1 MRVPQR
7 LDYALRALVLLA
19 EQPSDDVVVAGDLAD
34 RLGLPRRF
42 VEQQVSAMARAGI
55 VTCRRGAAGGCSLAR
70 PAEEIT
76 IALVVEAV
84 QGDVL
89 DIPKTTGSASS
100 EMWAGA
106 QRALAEYFLEV
117 TLADLAKRQ
126 LELDASRT
134 PMYYI

>member
-19 EQPSDDVVVAGDLAD
+19 EQPSDDVVAAGDLAD

-55 VTCRRGAAGGCSLAR
+55 VACRRGAAGGCTLAL

-76 IALVVEAV
+76 IARVVQAV

-89 DIPKTTGSASS
+89 DVPKTTGSASS

-106 QRALAEYFLEV
+106 QEALGEYFSAV
-117 TLADLAKRQ
+117 TLADLAARQRQ
-126 LELDASRT
+126 LDACRT

>member
-19 EQPSDDVVVAGDLAD
+19 EQPSDDVVAAGDLAD

-42 VEQQVSAMARAGI
+42 VEQQISALSRAGI
-55 VTCRRGAAGGCSLAR
+55 VACKRGASGGCSLAE
-70 PAEEIT
+70 PAEQIS
-76 IALVVEAV
+76 IADVVHAV

-89 DIPKTTGSASS
+89 DVPKITGSASS
-100 EMWAGA
+100 EMWAEA
-106 QRALAEYFLEV
+106 QQALADFFSEV
-117 TLADLAKRQ
+117 SLADLAKRQ
-126 LELDASRT
+126 RELDARRM